1 MTHVST
7 VETENVPKKSE
18 TANEHEKPRDKKERV
33 RLPTKVNTL
42 KCIHENKRDA
52 RMYRS
57 V

>member
-42 KCIHENKRDA
+42 KCIHEHKRDG
-52 RMYRS
+52 RMYRL

>member
-18 TANEHEKPRDKKERV
+18 TATEHEKPRDKKERV

-42 KCIHENKRDA
+42 KYIHEHERDV
-52 RMYRS
+52 RMCRS
-57 V
+57 M

>member
-7 VETENVPKKSE
+7 VETENVAKKSE

-42 KCIHENKRDA
+42 KCIHEHKRDPG
-52 RMYRS
+52 MYQT